1 MTDHLVT
8 RTLAFNFTDFN
19 SIDFYVFCR
28 FFFVIIW
35 TCVSID
41 DTKIFFSFHYDT
53 RYDCLIQFSSDPV
66 RLKYARN
73 SFSLLVRVVDDLC
86 LSDATDELLIALTHF
101 THTLLLRGDL
111 SLAR

>member
-1 MTDHLVT
+1 M
-8 RTLAFNFTDFN
+8 
-19 SIDFYVFCR
+19 
-28 FFFVIIW
+28 FFVVFF
-35 TCVSID
+35 CYNLNLCLYRRHQ
-41 DTKIFFSFHYDT
+41 IFFSFHYDT